1 MLATLGVVLGAAYM
15 LWLTK
20 RVIFG
25 EIKNEQIKKLKD
37 TNRLETTILATLAF
51 LIVFFG
57 FYPEPLI
64 DTVNVSV
71 DNLIVNYEKS
81 LNEINLAKMIENL
94 NILLPELFLTISI
107 FTILMIGVFV
117 KNSFN
122 LVFYLS
128 SIIILLTIFIIL
140 NSSNQTEKIFL
151 ESFIRDS
158 FQIFLRSFFLFQV
171 SLS

>member
-1 MLATLGVVLGAAYM
+1 
-15 LWLTK
+15 
-20 RVIFG
+20 
-25 EIKNEQIKKLKD
+25 
-37 TNRLETTILATLAF
+37 
-51 LIVFFG
+51 
-57 FYPEPLI
+57 
-64 DTVNVSV
+64 
-71 DNLIVNYEKS
+71 
-81 LNEINLAKMIENL
+81 MIENL

-151 ESFIRDS
+151 ESFIRIL
-158 FQIFLRSFFLFQV
+158 FQIF
-171 SLS
+171 